1 MRKQEW
7 RRSGVAGLAALVA
20 AAFGLG
26 SAVPAQAGPGVDRIK
41 KAGVLVVGSDVT
53 YPPFEYMEGSTPV
66 GFDVDVAR
74 AIAKALGVKLDYQN
88 TAWDGIFAALKSGK
102 FDMLLSGITIT
113 DERKK
118 TFDLA
123 FSKSYFDSGQGVALK
138 RGGKP
143 VRGEQ
148 DLAGKVVGV
157 QINTTGQYAAEK
169 IKGIR
174 EIKKYETLPEA
185 LADLGVGRTDAVV
198 ADYPVLLYN
207 AKEGTKDKKFEV
219 VEGLIVGEPEQLGI
233 PVRASEA
240 DILEVVNTVIDD
252 LKRSGEYQKLV
263 KKWFGA
269 SKLTKTASN

>member
-1 MRKQEW
+1 MFVQRLI
-7 RRSGVAGLAALVA
+7 RA
-20 AAFGLG
+20 AA
-26 SAVPAQAGPGVDRIK
+26 AVALAGVTVLAVARPADAGPGVDRIK

-53 YPPFEYMEGSTPV
+53 YPPFEYMEGTTPV
-66 GFDVDVAR
+66 GFDVDIAR
-74 AIAKALGVKLDYQN
+74 AIARELGVRLDYQN

-113 DERKK
+113 EERKK

-123 FSKSYFDSGQGVALK
+123 FSKPYFESGQGVAIR

-143 VRGEQ
+143 VGGAG

-169 IKGIR
+169 VPGIKEIR
-174 EIKKYETLPEA
+174 KYETLPEA
-185 LADLGVGRTDAVV
+185 LSDLGIGRIDAVV

-207 AKEGTKDKKFEV
+207 AARAKDRKYEV

-233 PVRASEA
+233 PVRAAEA
-240 DILEVVNTVIDD
+240 DLIPVIDKVIDD
-252 LKRSGEYQKLV
+252 LKKSGEYAKLMQ
-263 KKWFGA
+263 KWFGT
-269 SKLTKTASN
+269 TKVSTTVSTN

>member
-1 MRKQEW
+1 MRKRGW
-7 RRSGVAGLAALVA
+7 RQSGVAGLAALVA
-20 AAFGLG
+20 TAVGLA
-26 SAVPAQAGPGVDRIK
+26 SAVPAMAGPGVDRIK
-41 KAGVLVVGSDVT
+41 KTGVLVVGSDVT

-66 GFDVDVAR
+66 GFDVD
-74 AIAKALGVKLDYQN
+74 IAKAIARELGVRLDYQN

-123 FSKSYFDSGQGVALK
+123 FSKSYFDSGQGVAVK
-138 RGGKP
+138 RGGKV
-143 VRGEQ
+143 VRGEK

-157 QINTTGQYAAEK
+157 QINTTGQYASEK
-169 IKGIR
+169 IKGIK

-185 LADLGVGRTDAVV
+185 LTDLGVGRIDAVV

-207 AKEGTKDKKFEV
+207 AKEGAKNKKFEV
-219 VEGLIVGEPEQLGI
+219 VEGLIVGEPEELGI
-233 PVRASEA
+233 PVRAAEA
-240 DILEVVNTVIDD
+240 DILEVVNKVIDD
-252 LKRSGEYQKLV
+252 LKKKGEYQKLM

-269 SKLTKTASN
+269 TRLARTAAN